1 MTVEVTRAPKMCD
14 CDGTGSA
21 SAADLTAWYVRGVGP
36 WVSECFK
43 LNRPRIDRLVTSG
56 LSFPCSIRRRP
67 PSRPA
72 PNRPGRVRRSRGLAV
87 HRTETTFS
95 FPAKMRG
102 ARLRDQESKS
112 PPPRGDARAAV
123 AGGPIR
129 GRPRLPGL
137 PLADSRPPRASGER
151 SSCCLDSPV
160 AATRFSLGT
169 VSVT

>member
-14 CDGTGSA
+14 CD
-21 SAADLTAWYVRGVGP
+21 LTAWYGRGVGP
-36 WVSECFK
+36 WVAEDDKDHLSHGPTWVSACFK
-43 LNRPRIDRLVTSG
+43 LNRPRVDRLVTSG
-56 LSFPCSIRRRP
+56 LSFPCSMRRRP

-72 PNRPGRVRRSRGLAV
+72 PNRPG
-87 HRTETTFS
+87 
-95 FPAKMRG
+95 P
-102 ARLRDQESKS
+102 RLRDQESKS

-129 GRPRLPGL
+129 VRPRLPGL

-151 SSCCLDSPV
+151 SCCLDSPV